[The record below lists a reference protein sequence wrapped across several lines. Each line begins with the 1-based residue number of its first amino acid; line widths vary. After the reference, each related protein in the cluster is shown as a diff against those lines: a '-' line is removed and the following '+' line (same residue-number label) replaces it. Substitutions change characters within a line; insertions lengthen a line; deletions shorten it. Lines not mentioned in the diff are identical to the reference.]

1 MIKKMKNIIRD
12 FKIYYQNFREL
23 KSKVDSLAETID
35 DYDPKFGNNLI
46 MHLVGNHHT
55 KEEQIQIPGYKIFR
69 NDGTNNR
76 SIFIVSRGV
85 KTHSPFQKHPPSNLG
100 SPPFSENSRQQ
111 KFLASKLFSQKKR
124 VTALVIC

>member
-12 FKIYYQNFREL
+12 FKINYQNFRQL
-23 KSKVDSLAETID
+23 KSKVDSLAEKID

-46 MHLVGNHHT
+46 IHLVANHHT

-76 SIFIVSRGV
+76 SIFIVSRRV
-85 KTHSPFQKHPPSNLG
+85 KTHSTFQNPPPPPPHLG
-100 SPPFSENSRQQ
+100 SPP
-111 KFLASKLFSQKKR
+111 LF
-124 VTALVIC
+124 

>member
-46 MHLVGNHHT
+46 IYLVGNHHT

-85 KTHSPFQKHPPSNLG
+85 KTHSLFQKPPPLFKN
-100 SPPFSENSRQQ
+100 PPPPPQFG
-111 KFLASKLFSQKKR
+111 
-124 VTALVIC
+124 

>member
-46 MHLVGNHHT
+46 IYLVGNHHT

-76 SIFIVSRGV
+76 SIFIVYRGV
-85 KTHSPFQKHPPSNLG
+85 KTHSLFQKHPPPPIWVV
-100 SPPFSENSRQQ
+100 PPFSENSRTT
-111 KFLASKLFSQKKR
+111 KISS
-124 VTALVIC
+124 I

>member
-46 MHLVGNHHT
+46 IHLVANHHT

-69 NDGTNNR
+69 NDGTNNSR

-85 KTHSPFQKHPPSNLG
+85 KNHSPFQTPPPQFG
-100 SPPFSENSRQQ
+100 
-111 KFLASKLFSQKKR
+111 
-124 VTALVIC
+124 

>member
-46 MHLVGNHHT
+46 IYLVGNHHT

-85 KTHSPFQKHPPSNLG
+85 KTHSLFQKHPLPPPIWVV
-100 SPPFSENSRQQ
+100 PPFSENSRTT
-111 KFLASKLFSQKKR
+111 KISS
-124 VTALVIC
+124 I

>member
-46 MHLVGNHHT
+46 IYLVGNHHT

-85 KTHSPFQKHPPSNLG
+85 KTHSLFQKHPPPPPIWVV
-100 SPPFSENSRQQ
+100 PPFSENSRTT
-111 KFLASKLFSQKKR
+111 KISS
-124 VTALVIC
+124 I